1 MKVMQSRNLDA
12 ISEEGTDGKQASSSS
27 SSGAFSAIKIGKKLN
42 TKESL
47 ATGKEEKE
55 TQFTKQTNAEE
66 ENDASRSNTKSM
78 LLEDDID
85 AGAINKIDSVFHHHQ
100 DVVRH

>member
-1 MKVMQSRNLDA
+1 M
-12 ISEEGTDGKQASSSS
+12 
-27 SSGAFSAIKIGKKLN
+27 N

-47 ATGKEEKE
+47 ATGKE

-66 ENDASRSNTKSM
+66 ESRSNTKSM

-85 AGAINKIDSVFHHHQ
+85 AGAISKVVSPHQ
-100 DVVRH
+100 DVVRHKSAAIRKPMASIKKKAPL